1 LESINHRIDAN
12 ADASRLSTIIAP
24 KCCIGD
30 RRAIAL
36 PPEAAKFAETTQAVK
51 QFNAARDKEKEP
63 PSSYSDGSKVS
74 LAGRRMPSH
83 TNVILIRIN
92 CCNPANTP

>member
-1 LESINHRIDAN
+1 MLYRRSQGN
-12 ADASRLSTIIAP
+12 
-24 KCCIGD
+24 
-30 RRAIAL
+30 RAIAQSTA
-36 PPEAAKFAETTQAVK
+36 EAKFAETTQAVK

-63 PSSYSDGSKVS
+63 PSSHSDGSKVS

-83 TNVILIRIN
+83 ANIVLIRME

>member
-1 LESINHRIDAN
+1 MLQGSRRSLHRNVVSAIAGN
-12 ADASRLSTIIAP
+12 RATAP
-24 KCCIGD
+24 KQ
-30 RRAIAL
+30 AA
-36 PPEAAKFAETTQAVK
+36 AAKFAETTQAVK

-83 TNVILIRIN
+83 ANVILIRMN